1 MKNKIMIAL
10 SSILLLTSGVVY
22 AATDVTQT
30 SVVKPATVQDEH
42 APGYGPGGR
51 RHRRLAAR
59 IARRLDLTEAQKEQI
74 KAIHQAE
81 KQTIKPLL
89 DQLQAIHRQL
99 RAMTGSEPFN
109 EAQVRALAEQKAKV
123 IAELTVARERIKS
136 KVMAVLTP
144 EQRAKLNQMRERA
157 RERFLRHLSN

>member
-1 MKNKIMIAL
+1 MKNYITIAL
-10 SSILLLTSGVVY
+10 SFILLIASGVVY

-30 SVVKPATVQDEH
+30 TVVKPATVQDDH

-51 RHRRLAAR
+51 RHRRWAAHM
-59 IARRLDLTEAQKEQI
+59 ARRLDLTDAQKEQI

-81 KQTIKPLL
+81 KPTIKPLL

-123 IAELTVARERIKS
+123 IAELTVARERVKS
-136 KVMAVLTP
+136 KVLAVLTP

-157 RERFLRHLSN
+157 RERFLSRLPH